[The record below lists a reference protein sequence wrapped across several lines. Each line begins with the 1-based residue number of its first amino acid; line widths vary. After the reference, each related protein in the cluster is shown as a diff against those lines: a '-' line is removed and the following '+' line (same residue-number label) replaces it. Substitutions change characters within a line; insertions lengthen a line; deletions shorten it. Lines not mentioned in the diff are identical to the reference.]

1 MRILVC
7 GGRDYGNREELF
19 LILDR
24 LHGATPF
31 TVLIHGGAKGADA
44 LAAAWAEARRVDTN
58 AYPALWGD
66 LSQPDALIKH
76 SRSGR
81 AYDARAGFRRNQTML
96 DLGKPDLVVAFP
108 GGSGTQDMV
117 DRAKAAG
124 VRMIHV

>member
-7 GGRDYGNREELF
+7 GGRDYNNRAELF
-19 LILDR
+19 RILDD
-24 LHGATPF
+24 LHDATPI

-44 LAAAWAEARRVDTN
+44 FAAAWAEARRVDTN
-58 AYPALWGD
+58 AYPAQWDD

-108 GGSGTQDMV
+108 GGNGTQDMI

-124 VRMIHV
+124 VGVIHV